1 MAVLKT
7 VLNIAVDTVGSP
19 SVMLRLKDFV
29 LLVCSALGE
38 RLQTFP
44 RADICLQSSR
54 SLVAALPEAS
64 STASA
69 VLTRV
74 RLHGMQ
80 PLNKE
85 HGAK

>member
-38 RLQTFP
+38 SFWIPSWGQTPVSRLFAFLP
-44 RADICLQSSR
+44 LH
-54 SLVAALPEAS
+54 SLKHP
-64 STASA
+64 
-69 VLTRV
+69 TRHV
-74 RLHGMQ
+74 QCSWRCVS
-80 PLNKE
+80 
-85 HGAK
+85 